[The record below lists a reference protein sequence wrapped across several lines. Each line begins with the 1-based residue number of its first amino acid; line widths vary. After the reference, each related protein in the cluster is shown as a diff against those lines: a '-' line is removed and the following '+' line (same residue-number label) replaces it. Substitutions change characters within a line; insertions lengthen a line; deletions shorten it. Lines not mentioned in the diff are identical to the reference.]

1 LSAANNCDRV
11 RLIFHGAIVLLA
23 GLLCGYPTV
32 VESLGG
38 EESVRLWHTA
48 HEALIMMG
56 VWILAM
62 SSVLPA
68 LVLGRREAVGL
79 VWSLLAMGYGFMVAL
94 IIGGVTGTTSF
105 EPGHTPASM
114 IAFAGSAVGILGALL
129 AAGLTLTGAR
139 AAMKALPKE

>member
-1 LSAANNCDRV
+1 MASNDRA

-32 VESLGG
+32 VETLGAD
-38 EESVRLWHTA
+38 ESVRLWHTA

-56 VWILAM
+56 IWILAT

-94 IIGGVTGTTSF
+94 VIGGVTGTTSF
-105 EPGHTPASM
+105 APGKTVPSV
-114 IAFAGSAVGILGALL
+114 IAFSGSAIGILGALL
-129 AAGLTLTGAR
+129 ATGLTLMGAR
-139 AAMKALPKE
+139 AALKTPHAP

>member
-1 LSAANNCDRV
+1 MAINDRA

-56 VWILAM
+56 IWILAM
-62 SSVLPA
+62 SSVRPA
-68 LVLGRREAVGL
+68 LVLGRR
-79 VWSLLAMGYGFMVAL
+79 
-94 IIGGVTGTTSF
+94 
-105 EPGHTPASM
+105 
-114 IAFAGSAVGILGALL
+114 GALL

-139 AAMKALPKE
+139 AAIKALPKE